1 MINKNIINRIV
12 DEYDER
18 NIRVGVL
25 GSHSALEIAHGAKQ
39 EGFETVVVCQKGR
52 EKTYT
57 KYYRN
62 LFNHVLLLDK
72 FSEIVKEENLE
83 KLRMLNTIFVP
94 NRSFSVYVGYEN
106 IEERFTVPIM
116 GNRYMLKIEERTIP
130 KNQYYLLQ
138 KAGIPTPKIFRSYE
152 EIDRLSIVKVPEKQ
166 RIIERAFFYAS
177 SPEEFQKK
185 AEERIRKGIISP
197 EALEKAI
204 IEEYIIGAKFNANFF
219 WSPLK
224 DEVDLL
230 GFDRR
235 IQTDLDGVLDLPA
248 QEQLELGIA
257 TQNIEI
263 GHMGVTMRESQIEK
277 VLEAGERFVETCKNE
292 YPPGIIGL
300 FALQGAVTKNLTFY
314 VFDVSPR
321 VPGCPCVEP
330 TSPYMKYKYGFEIG
344 PGRRIAME
352 IELALKEDRLGDIV
366 T

>member
-1 MINKNIINRIV
+1 MINKRTIDKIIG
-12 DEYDER
+12 EHDER
-18 NIRVGVL
+18 NIRIGVL

-39 EGFETVVVCQKGR
+39 EGFETVVVCQKER

-57 KYYRN
+57 KYYLN
-62 LFNHVLLLDK
+62 LFDHVLLLDR
-72 FSEIVKEENLE
+72 FADVVHVENLE
-83 KLRMLNTIFVP
+83 KLRALNTIFVP

-116 GNRYMLKIEERTIP
+116 GNRFMLKTEERNLP

-138 KAGIPTPKIFRSYE
+138 KAGIPTPKIFKSPE
-152 EIDRLSIVKVPEKQ
+152 EIGCLVIVKVPEKE
-166 RIIERAFFYAS
+166 RAIERAFFYAS
-177 SPEEFQKK
+177 SPEEFKQK

-197 EALEKAI
+197 AALQKAV
-204 IEEYIIGAKFNANFF
+204 IEEYVIGAKFNANFF
-219 WSPLK
+219 WSPLT
-224 DEVDLL
+224 DEIDLL

-248 QEQLELGIA
+248 QEQLELGIVM
-257 TQNIEI
+257 QNIEI
-263 GHMGVTMRESQIEK
+263 GHMGVTMRESQLEK
-277 VLEAGERFVETCKNE
+277 VFEVGERFVEVCKEE

-300 FALQGAVTKNLTFY
+300 FALQGAVNKNLEFY

-330 TSPYMKYKYGFEIG
+330 TSPYMKYKYGVEVG
-344 PGRRIAME
+344 PGRRVAME
-352 IELALKEDRLGDIV
+352 IKRAVKESRLEDIV